1 MEYIEERSLYAQR
14 ANRGIENIQYLK
26 NHTNFLT
33 HLEKKVLAK
42 IERSK
47 ELRWSTHL
55 LWLDL
60 KRRQIDRDYN
70 VLRDREIKIAD
81 MSQKVKQIQQ
91 EKAIEQLKFENG
103 TGLIG
108 PSVAQINAAK
118 TYLRQKAK
126 RFKNTI
132 ESVGYES
139 K

>member
-33 HLEKKVLAK
+33 HFEKKVLAK
-42 IERSK
+42 IDRSK

-60 KRRQIDRDYN
+60 KRRQIDGYYN
-70 VLRDREIKIAD
+70 ILRDREIKIAD

>member
-14 ANRGIENIQYLK
+14 ANRSIENIRYLA

-33 HLEKKVLAK
+33 HGEKKVLAK

-60 KRRQIDRDYN
+60 KRRQIDSDYN

-81 MSQKVKQIQQ
+81 MSQKIKNIQQ

>member
-1 MEYIEERSLYAQR
+1 MEYQQEQSLYAQR
-14 ANRGIENIQYLK
+14 ASRGIENIDYLK
-26 NHTNFLT
+26 AHTNFLT
-33 HLEKKVLAK
+33 HFEKKVLAK
-42 IERSK
+42 IDQSK
-47 ELRWSTHL
+47 ELGWSTHL

-60 KRRQIDRDYN
+60 KRRQIDSGYN

-132 ESVGYES
+132 ESVG
-139 K
+139 

>member
-14 ANRGIENIQYLK
+14 ANRGIENIQYLAS
-26 NHTNFLT
+26 HTNFLT

-60 KRRQIDRDYN
+60 KRRQIDGDYDII
-70 VLRDREIKIAD
+70 RDREIRIAG
-81 MSQKVKQIQQ
+81 MNQQIKNIQQ
-91 EKAIEQLKFENG
+91 TQAIEQLKFENG
-103 TGLIG
+103 TGLIE

>member
-26 NHTNFLT
+26 AHTNFLT
-33 HLEKKVLAK
+33 HFEKKVLAK

-60 KRRQIDRDYN
+60 KRRQIDGDYN

-81 MSQKVKQIQQ
+81 MSQKIKQIQQ

-103 TGLIG
+103 TGLIE

>member
-33 HLEKKVLAK
+33 HFEKKVLAK
-42 IERSK
+42 IDRSK

-60 KRRQIDRDYN
+60 KRRQIDGYYN
-70 VLRDREIKIAD
+70 ILRDREIKIAD

-126 RFKNTI
+126 IFKNTI

>member
-1 MEYIEERSLYAQR
+1 MEYQQEQSLYAQR
-14 ANRGIENIQYLK
+14 ASRGIENIQYLK
-26 NHTNFLT
+26 AHTNFLT
-33 HLEKKVLAK
+33 HLEKRVLAK

-60 KRRQIDRDYN
+60 KRRQIDGDYDII
-70 VLRDREIKIAD
+70 RDREVRIANMNQQIKN
-81 MSQKVKQIQQ
+81 IQQ
-91 EKAIEQLKFENG
+91 TQAIEQLKCENG
-103 TGLIG
+103 TGLIE
-108 PSVAQINAAK
+108 PSLAQINAAK

-126 RFKNTI
+126 IFKNTI

>member
-14 ANRGIENIQYLK
+14 ANRSIENIRYLA

-33 HLEKKVLAK
+33 HGEKKVLAK

-60 KRRQIDRDYN
+60 KRRQIDSDYN
-70 VLRDREIKIAD
+70 VLRDRENKIAD
-81 MSQKVKQIQQ
+81 MSQKIKNIQQ

>member
-14 ANRGIENIQYLK
+14 TNRSIENIRYLA

-33 HLEKKVLAK
+33 HGEKKVLAK

-60 KRRQIDRDYN
+60 KRRQIDSDYN

-81 MSQKVKQIQQ
+81 MSQKIKNIQQ

>member
-1 MEYIEERSLYAQR
+1 MEYQEEQSLYAQR
-14 ANRGIENIQYLK
+14 AKRGIENIRYLAS
-26 NHTNFLT
+26 HTNFLT
-33 HLEKKVLAK
+33 HLEKRVLAK

-81 MSQKVKQIQQ
+81 MSLKIKNIQQ

-108 PSVAQINAAK
+108 PSTAQINAAK
-118 TYLRQKAK
+118 TYWYNKAK

-132 ESVGYES
+132 KSVGYES

>member
-1 MEYIEERSLYAQR
+1 MEYQEERSLYAQR
-14 ANRGIENIQYLK
+14 ASRGIENIQYLAS
-26 NHTNFLT
+26 HTNFLT

-47 ELRWSTHL
+47 ELGWSTHL

-60 KRRQIDRDYN
+60 KRRQIDSDYDII
-70 VLRDREIKIAD
+70 RDREIKIAD
-81 MSQKVKQIQQ
+81 MSQKINQIQQ

-103 TGLIG
+103 TGLIE

-132 ESVGYES
+132 KSVGYES